1 MRSRCEKRSH
11 GFTLIEVL
19 IAVTLVSL
27 LTAGLMVAMRVGL
40 SAMNKADVKLMSN
53 RRVMSTHRILEQ
65 QVAGIMPVVADCQ
78 AGSDKPAGRI
88 VFFQGESQSMRFAS
102 TYSLQQASRGVPM
115 VLEYQ
120 VIPGANNEGVR
131 LIVNERWYTGARGA
145 GAVCLGIG
153 ADPITGAPVPRFL
166 PILAGPNSY
175 VLADKLAFCRFSF
188 SDVVAPQAPPVWTAV
203 WTRSYLPE
211 AIRVEIAPLRPDP
224 AQLQPLALTIP
235 IHVNRLPLE
244 TYELE

>member
-1 MRSRCEKRSH
+1 MRRCKKRSH

-53 RRVMSTHRILEQ
+53 RRVMSAHRILEQ

-88 VFFQGESQSMRFAS
+88 AFFQGESQSMRFAS
-102 TYSLQQASRGVPM
+102 TYSLQQATRGVPM
-115 VLEYQ
+115 VLEFQ

-131 LIVNERWYTGARGA
+131 LIVNERWYTGPRGA
-145 GAVCLGIG
+145 GAVCLGTG
-153 ADPITGAPVPRFL
+153 PDPLTGAPVPRFL
-166 PILAGPNSY
+166 PIIAGPNSY
-175 VLADKLAFCRFSF
+175 VLADKLRSCSF
-188 SDVVAPQAPPVWTAV
+188 SYSDVAAPQAAPLWTAR
-203 WTRSYLPE
+203 WAQAYLPN
-211 AIRVEIAPLRPDP
+211 AIRVELAPLHRDP
-224 AQLQPLALTIP
+224 SQLQPVALTIP

-244 TYELE
+244 QYELE

>member
-1 MRSRCEKRSH
+1 
-11 GFTLIEVL
+11 
-19 IAVTLVSL
+19 
-27 LTAGLMVAMRVGL
+27 
-40 SAMNKADVKLMSN
+40 
-53 RRVMSTHRILEQ
+53 
-65 QVAGIMPVVADCQ
+65 
-78 AGSDKPAGRI
+78 
-88 VFFQGESQSMRFAS
+88 
-102 TYSLQQASRGVPM
+102 M
-115 VLEYQ
+115 VLEFQ

-131 LIVNERWYTGARGA
+131 LIVNERWYTGPRGA
-145 GAVCLGIG
+145 GAVCLGTG
-153 ADPITGAPVPRFL
+153 PDPLTGAPVPRFL

-188 SDVVAPQAPPVWTAV
+188 SDVIVPQAPPAPPVWTAL

-244 TYELE
+244 QYELE